1 MPENSEINVETPVE
15 AKTSP
20 PGNMLFVI
28 IIGLLVMVLTPL
40 ASYLVVRLSLP
51 PSPLQDEEAE
61 VSSKEQ
67 VVLDME
73 PVLVNIAQ
81 TKGTRVLKLEPH
93 LVLSEVALLEE
104 LKNSSSLLADRILLA
119 CSRKT
124 IDELEGPEGRATL
137 KREIMAEVNAAIQG
151 RMKGSVVDIYLSE
164 FLIQ

>member
-1 MPENSEINVETPVE
+1 MDENSEIGAESPEV
-15 AKTSP
+15 AKPSP
-20 PGNMLFVI
+20 QGNMLFVI

-51 PSPLQDEEAE
+51 ASPIQDEQKEE
-61 VSSKEQ
+61 SNKEQ
-67 VVLDME
+67 VVLDMQ
-73 PVLVNIAQ
+73 PILVNIAQ
-81 TKGTRVLKLEPH
+81 TKGTRLLKLVPH
-93 LVLSEVALLEE
+93 LVLSEAALQDE
-104 LKNSSSLLADRILLA
+104 LKNSTSLLADRILLA

-137 KREIMAEVNAAIQG
+137 KRDIIAEVNAAIQG